1 VLKVAWKGA
10 DVKFEL
16 KVVSIFLIFLL
27 SLMANNSTAFTINY
41 QDYKKALER
50 SQKVEISGLPQGDGK
65 ELDAYLHKPA
75 GDGPYPAL
83 IALHGA
89 GGIFPYQIWWANE
102 ISKYGY
108 TVIFVDHYCT
118 RGHLCEIESGDDDP
132 LRGEI
137 MRNWQHVSPRQ
148 RVIDAVAA
156 YRWLSRKPYVK
167 NDKIGLIGW
176 SWGAASALFA
186 QKLARRLT
194 LPNGGFK
201 ATIAFY
207 PNLKYVIDKSQWSR
221 SGPIEQAT
229 LILYG
234 KLDTLESD
242 KAYAA
247 LLSAGYSADIRVVGF
262 KGAYRKFDE
271 LGGFR
276 KKYHPSV
283 GDFPKAFQQEAFEHS
298 VKEIRSFLSKNLR

>member
-1 VLKVAWKGA
+1 M
-10 DVKFEL
+10 KFEL
-16 KVVSIFLIFLL
+16 KVISTFLVFLF
-27 SLMANNSTAFTINY
+27 SVTANKNTAFAINY
-41 QDYKKALER
+41 DDYKKALEQ
-50 SQKVEISGLPQGDGK
+50 SQKVTISGLPRGDGK
-65 ELDAYLHKPA
+65 ELDAYLYKPA
-75 GDGPYPAL
+75 GDGRYPAL

-89 GGIFPYQIWWANE
+89 GGIFPYQLWWANE
-102 ISKYGY
+102 ISKFGY
-108 TVIFVDHYCT
+108 TVILVDHYCT

-132 LRGEI
+132 ARGEI
-137 MRNWQHVSPRQ
+137 MKNWQHVSPRQ
-148 RVIDAVAA
+148 RVMDAMAA

-186 QKLARRLT
+186 QKLARRLS

-207 PNLKYVIDKSQWSR
+207 PNLKYVLDKPQWSR

-234 KLDTLESD
+234 KSDTLESAE
-242 KAYAA
+242 AYAT
-247 LLSAGYSADIRVVGF
+247 LLSARYSADIRVVGF

-276 KKYHPSV
+276 EKYHPSV
-283 GDFPKAFQQEAFEHS
+283 GYFPKAFQQEAFEHS
-298 VKEIRSFLSKNLR
+298 VNEIRNFLSQNLQ